1 MAVLRT
7 SVRSDFFFPSQ
18 DFTQLY
24 KRFSGLCTNFD
35 DVKHLFTLLLFFPL
49 FLRAQTPSVASSS
62 LATTYVYCQELELSW
77 NSGNGSQRMVL
88 ARKSNSI
95 NNLPSDNTFYIA
107 KDTFGIG
114 DRLGSDIYVVYRG
127 TGNRARV
134 RGLEKNTTYYFAVI
148 EFNGSGSN
156 FQHLTSTYP
165 EISVTT
171 ENITANFSIN
181 DDYQC
186 LNGNQFSFTN
196 SSSHSGSQSMT
207 YVWDF
212 GDLSTSTATDPT
224 HIYSVGGVFNVRLTA
239 TTRGC
244 VTQTTKQD
252 TVVPVSGVRFTVRSD
267 IDTMQCLS
275 GNYFFF
281 QNSTVPRS
289 VGTSIDRTNYNW
301 YFGDGGTATGYNA
314 FRSYPR
320 SGDFTVKLVTTR
332 WVTNNPAAEGC
343 SDSATMV
350 VSVRPKPIVRDSVWF
365 SDTALCLNPHE
376 FSFDNR
382 SPLAT
387 VHLWDF
393 GDGSNANGKMVRKTY
408 AAAGKYNVRLIAE
421 DAIGCKDTLIRQVEV
436 FSQPNNN
443 FSGLSNRYCLN
454 DPEVTLIPT
463 LSGGTFYGPGT
474 NPTNNQF
481 RPNQV
486 GVHEIGYVVVIGN
499 CRDTSKQSTEV
510 FPLPEFEL
518 GNDTMI
524 CAGSSLDLNISVAA
538 DVYSWSD
545 GNNQQSRTVTSAGTY
560 QARATKDG
568 CSFSDELD
576 LSVLQAPVVN
586 LGGDTT
592 ICGGNGYT
600 LNVTQPMSTYLWDN
614 GSTTATRLVDQSGL
628 YWVQIDNDCGT
639 ASDSVQVTV
648 EAYSCDIF
656 LPTAFSPNGDIL
668 NDVFAPKGNF
678 KMIQFKIFS
687 RWGDVLYETE
697 GYEGWNGLIG
707 QERYP
712 AGVYFYELVY
722 QVPRGGNWV
731 TEVKAGSVHLI
742 H

>member
-1 MAVLRT
+1 M
-7 SVRSDFFFPSQ
+7 
-18 DFTQLY
+18 
-24 KRFSGLCTNFD
+24 
-35 DVKHLFTLLLFFPL
+35 
-49 FLRAQTPSVASSS
+49 AQTPTVASSS

-77 NSGNGSQRMVL
+77 TSGNGGQRMVL

-95 NNLPSDNTFYIA
+95 NNFPSDNTFYIS
-107 KDTFGIG
+107 KDTFGLG

-156 FQHLTSTYP
+156 FQHLTSSYP

-171 ENITANFSIN
+171 ENITADFSIN

-186 LNGNQFSFTN
+186 LNGNVFNFTN
-196 SSSHSGSQSMT
+196 TSSHSGAQSLT

-212 GDLSTSTATDPT
+212 GDTRTSTATDPIHT
-224 HIYSVGGVFNVRLTA
+224 YTTGGVFNVRLTA
-239 TTRGC
+239 STRGC
-244 VTQTTKQD
+244 VTQTIRLD
-252 TVVPVSGVRFTVRSD
+252 TVVPTAGAKFNVRID
-267 IDTMQCLS
+267 LDTMQCLS

-281 QNSTVPRS
+281 QNTTIPRS

-301 YFGDGGTATGYNA
+301 FFGDGGTATGYNS
-314 FRSYPR
+314 FRSYTK

-332 WVTNNPAAEGC
+332 WVTNNLNAEGC
-343 SDSATMV
+343 SDSASIL
-350 VSVRPKPIVRDSVWF
+350 VSVRPRPIVRDSVWF

-376 FSFDNR
+376 FTFENR

-387 VHLWDF
+387 IHQWDF
-393 GDGSNANGKMVRKTY
+393 GDGSTATGRLVRKNY
-408 AAAGKYNVRLIAE
+408 LAAGKYTVTLIAE
-421 DAIGCKDTLIRQVEV
+421 DAIGCKDTFQRQVEI

-443 FSGLSNRYCLN
+443 FTGLGSRYCLN
-454 DPEVTLIPT
+454 DPDVTLNPT

-474 NPTNNQF
+474 DPADNIF
-481 RPNQV
+481 RANQV

-499 CRDTSKQSTEV
+499 CRDTVKKTTEV
-510 FPLPEFEL
+510 FPQPEFEL
-518 GNDTMI
+518 GNDTTI
-524 CAGSSLDLNISVAA
+524 CQGSSLNLNISATA
-538 DVYSWSD
+538 DVYSWTD
-545 GNNQQSRTVTSAGTY
+545 GNSQQNRTVTTAATY
-560 QARATKDG
+560 RATATKDG
-568 CSFSDELD
+568 CSFSDEIK
-576 LSVLQAPVVN
+576 LSVLRAPVVY

-592 ICGGNGYT
+592 ICGGNAYT
-600 LNVTQPMSTYLWDN
+600 LNVSQPMSTYLWEN
-614 GSTTATRLVDQSGL
+614 GSTAATRLVDQSGL
-628 YWVQIDNDCGT
+628 YWVRIENDCGV
-639 ASDSVQVTV
+639 AFDSVRVNV

-678 KMIQFKIFS
+678 RMIQFKIFS
-687 RWGDVLYETE
+687 RWGDVLFETE
-697 GYEGWNGLIG
+697 GYEGWNGLLG

-712 AGVYFYELVY
+712 VGVYFYELVY
-722 QVPRGGNWV
+722 QVPRGGSWV